1 MIITGCDFMEVKD
14 KIQPYEIKPIEDILT
29 QTFDSILRQY
39 NSLLYAIKDNA
50 GLNAIG
56 IAEDELSR
64 KNIDISN
71 FPNRNQMQLY
81 ITQYIQNIPVIARL
95 QEHINNNTY
104 PKNIKNN
111 EQVKKELMEVQL
123 NLNVRRGL
131 LHDSENGMQKILM
144 EWAMIQF
151 IIENPN
157 RVSISTMEQ
166 LIEHGYQGTCG
177 TSIMKEMVGLIQ
189 QLHQLK
195 IENDKLR
202 KESALAQQVKQK
214 KFD

>member
-111 EQVKKELMEVQL
+111 EQIKKELMEVQL

-177 TSIMKEMVGLIQ
+177 TPIMKEMVGLIQ